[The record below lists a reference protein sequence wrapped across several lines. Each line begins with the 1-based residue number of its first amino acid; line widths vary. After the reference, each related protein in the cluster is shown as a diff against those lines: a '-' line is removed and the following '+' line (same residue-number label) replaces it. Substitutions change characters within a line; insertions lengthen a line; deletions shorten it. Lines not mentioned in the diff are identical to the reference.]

1 MGTTRRVVLSGTA
14 ASAISLVGAC
24 GSSGEPGGSAPQPPA
39 APPTG
44 PVVLGPSSDVALHS
58 GKVYTTEQ
66 VVVTQPVEGSFK
78 AFTSICTHKQCQVGS
93 VENDQIICPCHGSRY
108 SAADGS
114 VLQGPATLPLAP
126 KTITVADGKIT
137 LD

>member
-1 MGTTRRVVLSGTA
+1 M
-14 ASAISLVGAC
+14 
-24 GSSGEPGGSAPQPPA
+24 
-39 APPTG
+39 
-44 PVVLGPSSDVALHS
+44 HS